1 MVNTASVAAVLP
13 IFGTGPYSAS
23 KHAVLAISDVLR
35 AELADTEVGV
45 STVMPGLVRTGM
57 IPAGEDPAVVAN
69 AVIAGIRH
77 DRPYVIHRPLHGRR
91 GRAALAGAGHR
102 PRLRPGLIPGDG
114 QLVDAV
120 NGVRAFELELLGR
133 YRQSQVRHPA
143 R

>member
-77 DRPYVIHRPLHGRR
+77 DRPYVYTDLYMAGEAEQRLQELVTAR
-91 GRAALAGAGHR
+91 GYV
-102 PRLRPGLIPGDG
+102 PG
-114 QLVDAV
+114 
-120 NGVRAFELELLGR
+120 
-133 YRQSQVRHPA
+133 
-143 R
+143 